1 MVQINSYSP
10 NKVKLLV
17 HLMNKYTC
25 NFISTWPYFIF
36 FLFMGNGYPK
46 HDFTIQDIF
55 IEFLMLK

>member
-36 FLFMGNGYPK
+36 FYSWGMDTQNMTLLYK
-46 HDFTIQDIF
+46 T
-55 IEFLMLK
+55 FLLSF